1 MEVSSTL
8 SVDLAALLI
17 VGVIVGGQQ
26 ATASDSKII
35 FSGRHEGLAFYFA
48 RLIRPIWKLR
58 VTRLA

>member
-1 MEVSSTL
+1 MEVSTAL
-8 SVDLAALLI
+8 SANNNALLMTLLI
-17 VGVIVGGQQ
+17 EGGQQ